1 MGSPK
6 PWLLPPTPLLL
17 TSKYKGTM
25 NEKEIRAKY
34 EARKC
39 ETQMEFDRVMS
50 EMNTEQTHLNHPYL
64 DRERELAKQKELLEQ
79 QKQAINIQLNAIK
92 VERIDLD
99 QKRKDINRVFHDLK
113 HELIMLNPREQY
125 ARPKDESDED

>member
-1 MGSPK
+1 
-6 PWLLPPTPLLL
+6 
-17 TSKYKGTM
+17 M

-39 ETQMEFDRVMS
+39 ETQIEFDRVMS

-99 QKRKDINRVFHDLK
+99 QKRKEINRVFHDLK
-113 HELIMLNPREQY
+113 HELIMLNPRENY
-125 ARPKDESDED
+125 AKAATE

>member
-1 MGSPK
+1 
-6 PWLLPPTPLLL
+6 
-17 TSKYKGTM
+17 M

-64 DRERELAKQKELLEQ
+64 DRDREIAQ
-79 QKQAINIQLNAIK
+79 QRENIRIQMQALKTQDSALK
-92 VERIDLD
+92 VERLELE
-99 QKRKDINRVFHDLK
+99 QKRKEINRVFHDLK

-125 ARPKDESDED
+125 ARPKEESDE

>member
-1 MGSPK
+1 
-6 PWLLPPTPLLL
+6 
-17 TSKYKGTM
+17 M

-99 QKRKDINRVFHDLK
+99 QKRKEINRVFHDLK
-113 HELIMLNPREQY
+113 HEFIMLNPREQY
-125 ARPKDESDED
+125 ANKDNETAA

>member
-1 MGSPK
+1 M
-6 PWLLPPTPLLL
+6 TV
-17 TSKYKGTM
+17 
-25 NEKEIRAKY
+25 EEIRAKY

-99 QKRKDINRVFHDLK
+99 QKRKEINRVFHDLK
-113 HELIMLNPREQY
+113 HELIMLNPRENY
-125 ARPKDESDED
+125 AKAATE

>member
-1 MGSPK
+1 
-6 PWLLPPTPLLL
+6 
-17 TSKYKGTM
+17 M

-34 EARKC
+34 QAQVC
-39 ETQMEFDRVMS
+39 ATQMEFDRLMS

-64 DRERELAKQKELLEQ
+64 DRERELAKQREMLET

-92 VERIDLD
+92 VERLELE

-113 HELIMLNPREQY
+113 HDLIMLNPRENFMRKE
-125 ARPKDESDED
+125 AADK

>member
-1 MGSPK
+1 
-6 PWLLPPTPLLL
+6 
-17 TSKYKGTM
+17 M

-64 DRERELAKQKELLEQ
+64 DRERELAKSRELLET
-79 QKQAINIQLNAIK
+79 QKQAINIQLNQIK
-92 VERIDLD
+92 VERLELE
-99 QKRKDINRVFHDLK
+99 QKRKEINRVFHDLK
-113 HELIMLNPREQY
+113 HDLIMLNPRENY
-125 ARPKDESDED
+125 AKESD

>member
-1 MGSPK
+1 
-6 PWLLPPTPLLL
+6 
-17 TSKYKGTM
+17 M

-39 ETQMEFDRVMS
+39 ETQIEFDRLMS
-50 EMNTEQTHLNHPYL
+50 EMNDEQTHLNHPYL
-64 DRERELAKQKELLEQ
+64 DRERELAKQREMLET

-92 VERIDLD
+92 VERLELE

-125 ARPKDESDED
+125 AKQDD

>member
-1 MGSPK
+1 
-6 PWLLPPTPLLL
+6 
-17 TSKYKGTM
+17 M

-39 ETQMEFDRVMS
+39 ENQMEFDRVMS

-64 DRERELAKQKELLEQ
+64 DRDREIAQ
-79 QKQAINIQLNAIK
+79 QRENIRIQMQALKTQDSALK
-92 VERIDLD
+92 VERLELE
-99 QKRKDINRVFHDLK
+99 QKRKEINRVFHDLK

-125 ARPKDESDED
+125 ARPKDESDEN

>member
-1 MGSPK
+1 
-6 PWLLPPTPLLL
+6 
-17 TSKYKGTM
+17 M

-64 DRERELAKQKELLEQ
+64 DRDREIAQ
-79 QKQAINIQLNAIK
+79 QRENIRIQMQALKTQDAALTI
-92 VERIDLD
+92 ERIDLD
-99 QKRKDINRVFHDLK
+99 QKRKEINRVFHDLK
-113 HELIMLNPREQY
+113 HELIMLNPRENY
-125 ARPKDESDED
+125 AKAATE

>member
-1 MGSPK
+1 
-6 PWLLPPTPLLL
+6 
-17 TSKYKGTM
+17 M

-39 ETQMEFDRVMS
+39 ESQIEFDRLMS

-92 VERIDLD
+92 LERLDLE

-113 HELIMLNPREQY
+113 HELIMMNPLENYAKEQ
-125 ARPKDESDED
+125 

>member
-1 MGSPK
+1 
-6 PWLLPPTPLLL
+6 
-17 TSKYKGTM
+17 M

-39 ETQMEFDRVMS
+39 ENQMEFDRVMS

-64 DRERELAKQKELLEQ
+64 DRDREIAQQRENIRIQMQALKTQDAALKIERMDLE
-79 QKQAINIQLNAIK
+79 
-92 VERIDLD
+92 
-99 QKRKDINRVFHDLK
+99 QKRKDINRIFHDLK

-125 ARPKDESDED
+125 ARPKDTEDED

>member
-1 MGSPK
+1 
-6 PWLLPPTPLLL
+6 
-17 TSKYKGTM
+17 M

-64 DRERELAKQKELLEQ
+64 DRDREIAQQRENIRIQMQALKTQDAALKIERMDLE
-79 QKQAINIQLNAIK
+79 
-92 VERIDLD
+92 
-99 QKRKDINRVFHDLK
+99 QKRKDINRIFHDLK